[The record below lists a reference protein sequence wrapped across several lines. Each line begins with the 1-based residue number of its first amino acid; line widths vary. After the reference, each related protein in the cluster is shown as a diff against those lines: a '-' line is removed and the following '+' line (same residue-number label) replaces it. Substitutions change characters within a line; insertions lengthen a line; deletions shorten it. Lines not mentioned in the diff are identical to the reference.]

1 MSNDHQASV
10 LIAGAGP
17 TGLIL
22 AHELLRRGVKVRLAE
37 KRPGPS
43 HTTRAFTLHARS
55 MEMFEHIGVAHRL
68 EEVCLPC
75 PGNVYHFQGLSPDQ
89 LPRTDFRTLPS
100 RYPFYYKLNQNDFE
114 QVLREH
120 LNASYSV
127 TPEYGTEL
135 VSVTTD
141 DDGAHVCLS
150 HAGTGREEQARF
162 DWVVG
167 CDGSKSRVRQEAGIG
182 FSGQRVGVMAMMDV
196 EIEGLRCDDSWV
208 NYFIARDLFMLVTKL
223 PGRYWRVYL
232 SDAGAMTK
240 AGDPRESF
248 QQVADQMNIGMT
260 LGEPEWATQWEILN
274 NVADRYRSGR
284 VLLCGDAS
292 HVHSPAGGQGMN
304 GCMQDAFNLGWKL
317 AAVVSG
323 LAGQEILDTYEQER
337 RPIGEQI
344 SAGAKAT
351 HDIVMAFG
359 SGLEDRIEITRRPDW
374 QDNSIRLISG
384 LAHNYRDTVRVP
396 QGLAPVPGPVPGER
410 APDALLTG
418 EPRRR
423 VFDLLR
429 HPGFTLLASPGDGRT
444 GQLAAIGKAFD
455 EIRSLFPGLV
465 ASRLISPS
473 QAPGFDFDSSVLD
486 TAGEF
491 GDRYAIGGDGRMV
504 LVRPDMY
511 VGLSVAVEDAG
522 RLGEYLGYWYQQGA
536 RR

>member
-1 MSNDHQASV
+1 MGNSQPANV

-22 AHELLRRGVKVRLAE
+22 AHELLRRGVRVRLAE

-43 HTTRAFTLHARS
+43 HTTRAFTLHART

-75 PGNVYHFQGLSPDQ
+75 PGNVYHFQGMPEDQ
-89 LPRTDFRTLPS
+89 LPRTDFRALPS
-100 RYPFYYKLNQNDFE
+100 RYAFYYKLNQNDFE

-120 LNASYSV
+120 LNAQYSLV
-127 TPEYGTEL
+127 PEYGTEL
-135 VSVTTD
+135 VSVAAPG
-141 DDGAHVCLS
+141 DGVDVGLR
-150 HAGTGREEQARF
+150 HAGTGDVEHGRY

-182 FSGQRVGVMAMMDV
+182 FTGQRVGVMAMMDV
-196 EIEGLRCDDSWV
+196 EIETFRYDDAWV
-208 NYFIARDLFMLVTKL
+208 NYFISRDLFMLVTKL

-232 SDAGAMTK
+232 SDAGAMTG
-240 AGDPRESF
+240 AGNPRESF
-248 QQVADQMNIGMT
+248 QQVADQMGIGMT
-260 LGEPEWATQWEILN
+260 IGEPQWATRWEILN
-274 NVADRYRSGR
+274 NIAERYREGR

-317 AAVVSG
+317 AAVVNGS
-323 LAGQEILDTYEQER
+323 AGQEILDTYERER

-344 SAGAKAT
+344 TAGAKAT

-359 SGLEDRIEITRRPDW
+359 TGLEDRIRVTRQPEW
-374 QDNSIRLISG
+374 QDTTIRLISG
-384 LAHNYRDTVRVP
+384 LAHNYRDAVRVP
-396 QGLAPVPGPVPGER
+396 PGLAPVPGPAPGER
-410 APDALLTG
+410 APDALLTA
-418 EPRRR
+418 EPRKR
-423 VFDLLR
+423 VFDLFR
-429 HPGFTLLASPGDGRT
+429 HPGFTLLASPGDGNS
-444 GQLAAIGKAFD
+444 GQLAVIGKVFD
-455 EIRSLFPGLV
+455 EIRSRFPGLV
-465 ASRLISPS
+465 APRLITR
-473 QAPGFDFDSSVLD
+473 ATAAGFDSDCNPAD

-491 GDRYAIGGDGRMV
+491 ASRYAIGTDGRLV

-511 VGLSVAVEDAG
+511 VGLNVTLDDAG
-522 RLGEYLGYWYQQGA
+522 RLPEYLGYWYRESV